1 MSTNNVADDVKV
13 AARTALAKA
22 KALDVCPFD
31 SDVTIRVGDLDAERH
46 AHALATTT
54 LKSNGTMWKRDE
66 VDVGDQTTA

>member
-22 KALDVCPFD
+22 IDVCPFH

-46 AHALATTT
+46 DHALATHYS
-54 LKSNGTMWKRDE
+54 KEPPN
-66 VDVGDQTTA
+66 DVET